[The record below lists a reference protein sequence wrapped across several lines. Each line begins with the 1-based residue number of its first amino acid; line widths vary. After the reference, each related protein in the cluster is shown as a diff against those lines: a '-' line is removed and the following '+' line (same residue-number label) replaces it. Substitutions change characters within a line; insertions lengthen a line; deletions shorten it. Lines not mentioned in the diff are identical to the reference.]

1 MPTKAKTLLDHA
13 GVQSRPVSLSEAA
26 IVVIDVQNE
35 YLDGRLPLHGVSQA
49 LEKIEELLR
58 LGREAGAPIIHIAQ
72 QGRPGGLF
80 DPDSRGSKVVD
91 GFIQSGELVVPK
103 PLPNSFAKTDLD
115 AHLKATGRNGVILA
129 GFMTHM
135 CVSATARAALDLG
148 YRTTVV
154 ADATGSRAIPDPTS
168 DGNIE
173 AADVQRVAL
182 AELADRFA
190 VVVPLKDVPR

>member
-1 MPTKAKTLLDHA
+1 MTRAKTLLDHA
-13 GVQSRPVSLSEAA
+13 GVQSKPAALSEAT
-26 IVVIDVQNE
+26 IVVIDAQYE
-35 YLDGRLPLHGVSQA
+35 YLDGRVPLHGVSQA
-49 LEKIEELLR
+49 LERIDDLLR
-58 LGREAGAPIIHIAQ
+58 RGREAGAPIIHIVQ
-72 QGRPGGLF
+72 QGRSGGLF
-80 DPDSRGSKVVD
+80 DPDTKGSKIIN
-91 GFIQSGELVVPK
+91 GMAQAGEAVISK

-115 AHLKATGRNGVILA
+115 AHLKASGRGAVIVA

-154 ADATGSRAIPDPTS
+154 ADATASRAIPDPVS

-173 AADVQRVAL
+173 GADVHRVAL

-190 VVVPLKDVPR
+190 TVVPLKDIPA